1 MPAPAS
7 TPAAAL
13 QIDAS
18 LCQLCR
24 RCAAQKACRHMAI
37 IRIDQDEPPF
47 IDTVACRLCL
57 LCRDACPYGAV
68 QLGAS

>member
-1 MPAPAS
+1 MSDSDAAPPAIV
-7 TPAAAL
+7 

-24 RCAAQKACRHMAI
+24 RCAAQKACRYMAMT
-37 IRIDQDEPPF
+37 RIDREDPPF

-68 QLGAS
+68 QFSG